1 MKIEVTGKRLAAGA
15 AVLLGAVL
23 ALTATAVHGTGAGP
37 VDTPGLV
44 QNIITEKDH
53 VTAGELAGW
62 ILQKSQDYMLID
74 IRDPWRF
81 DDYHIPTAVNIPVG
95 QLFEDSGLK
104 QLSRE
109 KKIVVYGLGVGR
121 ASQAQLLLSLKG
133 YNAFSLEDGI
143 GGWWDAVMT
152 PTSLRSET
160 ASPAGYL
167 QAKALR
173 ERFMGVSPSGVASQA
188 PVPMAIPQVPPAKPP
203 QPPATPNQKLKLG
216 RGCS

>member
-1 MKIEVTGKRLAAGA
+1 MTIELTGKRMAAAGA
-15 AVLLGAVL
+15 VVVGLVL
-23 ALTATAVHGTGAGP
+23 ALAATAVNGTGAGP

-44 QNIITEKDH
+44 QNIMTEKDH

-62 ILQKSQDYMLID
+62 ILQKKQDYVLVD
-74 IRDPWRF
+74 IRDAWQF
-81 DDYHIPTAVNIPVG
+81 DDYHIPTAINVPLG

-104 QLSRE
+104 QLSRGR
-109 KKIVVYGLGVGR
+109 KIVLCGLGVGR

-152 PTSLRSET
+152 PTSLRSES
-160 ASPAGYL
+160 ASPEGYL
-167 QAKALR
+167 QTKALR
-173 ERFMGVSPSGVASQA
+173 ERFMGTPSSGTAPQA
-188 PVPMAIPQVPPAKPP
+188 TAPLAIPQTPP
-203 QPPATPNQKLKLG
+203 QKQPPPNAPSQKLKLG

>member
-1 MKIEVTGKRLAAGA
+1 
-15 AVLLGAVL
+15 
-23 ALTATAVHGTGAGP
+23 
-37 VDTPGLV
+37 VDAPSLV
-44 QNIITEKDH
+44 QSIMAEKDH

-62 ILQKSQDYMLID
+62 IMQKKQDYILVD
-74 IRDPWRF
+74 IREPWQF
-81 DDYHIPTAVNIPVG
+81 DDYHIPTAVNIPLS

-109 KKIVVYGLGVGR
+109 KKIVIYGLGVGR
-121 ASQAQLLLSLKG
+121 ASQAQLLLSLRD

-152 PTSLRSET
+152 PTSLRSES
-160 ASPAGYL
+160 ASPAGYR

-173 ERFMGVSPSGVASQA
+173 ERFMGAPPSGAASQA
-188 PVPMAIPQVPPAKPP
+188 PAPLAVPQAPPSKQAP
-203 QPPATPNQKLKLG
+203 PPATPNQKLKLG

>member
-1 MKIEVTGKRLAAGA
+1 MKIEVTGKHVAAGA
-15 AVLLGAVL
+15 AVIIGVVL
-23 ALTATAVHGTGAGP
+23 ALTATSLHGTGAGP

-44 QNIITEKDH
+44 QKIMAEKDH

-62 ILQKSQDYMLID
+62 ILQKNQDYMLID
-74 IRDPWRF
+74 MRDPWQF
-81 DDYHIPTAVNIPVG
+81 DDYHIPTAINVPLG

-104 QLSRE
+104 QLTRE

-173 ERFMGVSPSGVASQA
+173 ERFLGAPASGAASRA
-188 PVPMAIPQVPPAKPP
+188 PAPLLVPPPPPAKQP
-203 QPPATPNQKLKLG
+203 QPAATPNQKLKLG

>member
-15 AVLLGAVL
+15 AVLTGVVL

-37 VDTPGLV
+37 VDAPSLV
-44 QNIITEKDH
+44 QNIIAEKDH

-62 ILQKSQDYMLID
+62 ILQKNQDYVLID
-74 IRDPWRF
+74 IRDPWQF
-81 DDYHIPTAVNIPVG
+81 DDYHIPTAVNIPLS

-109 KKIVVYGLGVGR
+109 KKIVIYGLGVGR
-121 ASQAQLLLSLKG
+121 ASQAQLLLSLRG

-152 PTSLRSET
+152 PNSLRSET
-160 ASPAGYL
+160 ASPEGYL

-173 ERFMGVSPSGVASQA
+173 ERFMGAPAGGTASHAPEPLAVPQTQPTKQA
-188 PVPMAIPQVPPAKPP
+188 PPN
-203 QPPATPNQKLKLG
+203 TPNQKLKLG